1 MRQSNKTIII
11 IVCILTVFVLIG
23 CNTQQPNA
31 SAPSQTPAPAT
42 TGTTAGTTAGTPSC
56 AVCQHQGGNPE
67 NRTSPHDDKTIKA
80 LVTRMNK
87 IEGQIRGI
95 KGMIERH
102 AYCDDVLNQISSA
115 QSALDGVSRLLLEK
129 HMKSCIK
136 EQLETGDEQVI
147 DEVLQTIFRMI
158 R

>member
-1 MRQSNKTIII
+1 MNSEDNKH
-11 IVCILTVFVLIG
+11 
-23 CNTQQPNA
+23 
-31 SAPSQTPAPAT
+31 
-42 TGTTAGTTAGTPSC
+42 SC
-56 AVCQHQGGNPE
+56 PVCQHEGGTAE
-67 NRTSPHDDKTIKA
+67 DRTSPHDDKTIKV
-80 LVTRMNK
+80 LVTRMNR

-102 AYCDDVLNQISSA
+102 AYCDDVLNQVSSA

-129 HMKSCIK
+129 HMKSCVK
-136 EQLETGDEQVI
+136 EQLVAGDEQVI